1 MNSMGLIYPILV
13 FLLFNSRDF
22 ILVYLGEQYKA
33 SAIIFLIFNLTLLIR
48 VNRHSD
54 ILIAANK
61 GKIILGVNLFVF
73 ILNIGLNYI
82 LIEQWGRLGAAMSTV
97 FAIFVLTALLL
108 FYSVK
113 LLNTSIFKL
122 ISVKKMTEIFLISL
136 AGVFITEL
144 IELGEGNEFYELG
157 VKLFV
162 YSTLVYFY
170 ILKRDLIE
178 KKILN
183 KILPL

>member
-1 MNSMGLIYPILV
+1 M
-13 FLLFNSRDF
+13 
-22 ILVYLGEQYKA
+22 
-33 SAIIFLIFNLTLLIR
+33 
-48 VNRHSD
+48 
-54 ILIAANK
+54 
-61 GKIILGVNLFVF
+61 
-73 ILNIGLNYI
+73 
-82 LIEQWGRLGAAMSTV
+82 
-97 FAIFVLTALLL
+97 
-108 FYSVK
+108 
-113 LLNTSIFKL
+113 
-122 ISVKKMTEIFLISL
+122 MTEIFLISL